1 MLEDDNQILP
11 EYMERGIE
19 IIERMGV
26 PICQINQKIEYLGGD
41 KSYSDF
47 GIFDGAMLRKSAPSM
62 TAPFPAILQ
71 RTASISALPR
81 AEKRFMMAMRIWIS
95 AVWRAGSRDMIL
107 SPKSFRQF
115 IRASTRL
122 RT

>member
-1 MLEDDNQILP
+1 MSEQNQSKKNHADQVQP
-11 EYMERGIE
+11 DQGQTE
-19 IIERMGV
+19 
-26 PICQINQKIEYLGGD
+26 QNKGD
-41 KSYSDF
+41 Q
-47 GIFDGAMLRKSAPSM
+47 AMLRKSAPSM

>member
-1 MLEDDNQILP
+1 MRRPRIAPLS
-11 EYMERGIE
+11 RGTGVRPVIE
-19 IIERMGV
+19 AASPHCHAAEFRH
-26 PICQINQKIEYLGGD
+26 LG
-41 KSYSDF
+41 K
-47 GIFDGAMLRKSAPSM
+47 AMLRKSAPSM

-95 AVWRAGSRDMIL
+95 AVWRAGSFDMIL

-115 IRASTRL
+115 IKASTRL
-122 RT
+122 RA